1 MLARLLELIVPS
13 VCPACDA
20 PRAVGDELLCLGC
33 ARSIEEIV
41 GWASF
46 TAEGRRTIM
55 AELAGR
61 SQAMAPA
68 ARRPDENANRQE
80 QRPGTAPFA
89 DAS

>member
-1 MLARLLELIVPS
+1 MAIESPCTQI
-13 VCPACDA
+13 CTIDA
-20 PRAVGDELLCLGC
+20 ATSLCLGC

-61 SQAMAPA
+61 RQALAPA
-68 ARRPDENANRQE
+68 ARRPDEKANRQK